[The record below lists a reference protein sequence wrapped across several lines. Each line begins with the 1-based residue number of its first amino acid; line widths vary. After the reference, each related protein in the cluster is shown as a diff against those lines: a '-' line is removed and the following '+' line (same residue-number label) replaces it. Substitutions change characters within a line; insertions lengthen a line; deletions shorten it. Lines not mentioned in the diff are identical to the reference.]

1 MSFSQKLRQL
11 GQPIAYY
18 PQLAKPLGGVT
29 AAILF
34 GQLFFW
40 QDKTSNP
47 LGVYKTQAELEQET
61 GLSRREQETARKK
74 LVELG
79 ILVETHKRLE
89 HRIYFKLDL
98 VKFDALM
105 DDIREEAKPPLPNVT
120 NEHSPMAESDIR
132 EEAKPPLPNATN
144 EHSPMAESDIR
155 EEAKPPFVNTE
166 NTSENTNNNTSLTGS
181 INAREKKSA
190 DLILLESFG
199 ITEQLAKDF
208 IVHRKSFKAPI
219 TETALKGFQRE
230 ADKAKI
236 PIQQAIAISIERGWR
251 GFNAGWDWQNDGV
264 SAKNPQNPSARNT
277 SKPFI
282 PDDEGNWAEGM
293 SITLRGS

>member
-40 QDKTSNP
+40 QDKTSNS

-105 DDIREEAKPPLPNVT
+105 DDIREETKPPLPNVT

-132 EEAKPPLPNATN
+132 EET
-144 EHSPMAESDIR
+144 
-155 EEAKPPFVNTE
+155 KPPFVNTE
-166 NTSENTNNNTSLTGS
+166 NTTENTNNNTSLTGS
-181 INAREKKSA
+181 INAREKKSET
-190 DLILLESFG
+190 LILLEQFG

-251 GFNAGWDWQNDGV
+251 GFNAGWDWQDGGV

>member
-132 EEAKPPLPNATN
+132 EEAKPP
-144 EHSPMAESDIR
+144 
-155 EEAKPPFVNTE
+155 FVNTE

-190 DLILLESFG
+190 DLILLEKFG

-208 IVHRKSFKAPI
+208 IVHRKSFKTPI

>member
-132 EEAKPPLPNATN
+132 EEAKPPLPNVTN

-190 DLILLESFG
+190 DLILLEKFG

>member
-105 DDIREEAKPPLPNVT
+105 DDVREEAKPPLPNV
-120 NEHSPMAESDIR
+120 
-132 EEAKPPLPNATN
+132 TN

-190 DLILLESFG
+190 DLILLEKFG

-251 GFNAGWDWQNDGV
+251 GFNASWDWQNDGV

>member
-1 MSFSQKLRQL
+1 
-11 GQPIAYY
+11 
-18 PQLAKPLGGVT
+18 
-29 AAILF
+29 
-34 GQLFFW
+34 
-40 QDKTSNP
+40 
-47 LGVYKTQAELEQET
+47 
-61 GLSRREQETARKK
+61 
-74 LVELG
+74 
-79 ILVETHKRLE
+79 
-89 HRIYFKLDL
+89 
-98 VKFDALM
+98 
-105 DDIREEAKPPLPNVT
+105 PPLPNV
-120 NEHSPMAESDIR
+120 
-132 EEAKPPLPNATN
+132 TN

-251 GFNAGWDWQNDGV
+251 GFSAGWDWRDDGV

-293 SITLRGS
+293 SITVRGS

>member
-132 EEAKPPLPNATN
+132 EEAKPP
-144 EHSPMAESDIR
+144 
-155 EEAKPPFVNTE
+155 FVNTE

-190 DLILLESFG
+190 DLILLEKFG

-251 GFNAGWDWQNDGV
+251 GFNASWDWQNDGV

>member
-132 EEAKPPLPNATN
+132 EEAKPP
-144 EHSPMAESDIR
+144 
-155 EEAKPPFVNTE
+155 FVNTE

-251 GFNAGWDWQNDGV
+251 GFNASWDWQNDGV

-293 SITLRGS
+293 SITVRGS

>member
-105 DDIREEAKPPLPNVT
+105 DDIREEAKPP
-120 NEHSPMAESDIR
+120 
-132 EEAKPPLPNATN
+132 
-144 EHSPMAESDIR
+144 
-155 EEAKPPFVNTE
+155 FVNTE

-251 GFNAGWDWQNDGV
+251 GFNASWDWQNDGV

>member
-105 DDIREEAKPPLPNVT
+105 DDIREEAKPPLPNV
-120 NEHSPMAESDIR
+120 
-132 EEAKPPLPNATN
+132 TN

-293 SITLRGS
+293 SITVRGS

>member
-105 DDIREEAKPPLPNVT
+105 DDIREEAKPP
-120 NEHSPMAESDIR
+120 
-132 EEAKPPLPNATN
+132 
-144 EHSPMAESDIR
+144 
-155 EEAKPPFVNTE
+155 FVNT
-166 NTSENTNNNTSLTGS
+166 ENTNNNTSLTGS

-190 DLILLESFG
+190 DLILLEKFG

-230 ADKAKI
+230 ADKAK
-236 PIQQAIAISIERGWR
+236 
-251 GFNAGWDWQNDGV
+251 
-264 SAKNPQNPSARNT
+264 
-277 SKPFI
+277 
-282 PDDEGNWAEGM
+282 
-293 SITLRGS
+293 

>member
-132 EEAKPPLPNATN
+132 EEAKPP
-144 EHSPMAESDIR
+144 
-155 EEAKPPFVNTE
+155 FVNTE

-181 INAREKKSA
+181 INTREKKSA

-251 GFNAGWDWQNDGV
+251 GFNASWDWQNDGV

>member
-132 EEAKPPLPNATN
+132 EEAKPP
-144 EHSPMAESDIR
+144 
-155 EEAKPPFVNTE
+155 FVNTE

-190 DLILLESFG
+190 DLILLEKFG

-251 GFNAGWDWQNDGV
+251 GFSAGWDWRDDGV

>member
-132 EEAKPPLPNATN
+132 EEAKPP
-144 EHSPMAESDIR
+144 
-155 EEAKPPFVNTE
+155 FVNTE

-251 GFNAGWDWQNDGV
+251 GFNASWDWQNDGV

-293 SITLRGS
+293 YITLRGS

>member
-132 EEAKPPLPNATN
+132 EG
-144 EHSPMAESDIR
+144 
-155 EEAKPPFVNTE
+155 AKPPFVNTE

-277 SKPFI
+277 SSSFI

-293 SITLRGS
+293 YITRRGS

>member
-132 EEAKPPLPNATN
+132 EEAKPP
-144 EHSPMAESDIR
+144 
-155 EEAKPPFVNTE
+155 FVNTE

-251 GFNAGWDWQNDGV
+251 GFSAGWDWRDDGV

-293 SITLRGS
+293 SITVRGS

>member
-1 MSFSQKLRQL
+1 
-11 GQPIAYY
+11 
-18 PQLAKPLGGVT
+18 
-29 AAILF
+29 
-34 GQLFFW
+34 
-40 QDKTSNP
+40 
-47 LGVYKTQAELEQET
+47 
-61 GLSRREQETARKK
+61 
-74 LVELG
+74 
-79 ILVETHKRLE
+79 
-89 HRIYFKLDL
+89 
-98 VKFDALM
+98 
-105 DDIREEAKPPLPNVT
+105 PPLPNVT

-132 EEAKPPLPNATN
+132 EEAKPPLPNVTN

-190 DLILLESFG
+190 DLILLEKFG

>member
-1 MSFSQKLRQL
+1 
-11 GQPIAYY
+11 
-18 PQLAKPLGGVT
+18 
-29 AAILF
+29 
-34 GQLFFW
+34 
-40 QDKTSNP
+40 
-47 LGVYKTQAELEQET
+47 
-61 GLSRREQETARKK
+61 
-74 LVELG
+74 
-79 ILVETHKRLE
+79 
-89 HRIYFKLDL
+89 
-98 VKFDALM
+98 
-105 DDIREEAKPPLPNVT
+105 
-120 NEHSPMAESDIR
+120 PMAESDIR
-132 EEAKPPLPNATN
+132 EEAKPPLPNVTN

-190 DLILLESFG
+190 DLILLEKFG

-293 SITLRGS
+293 SITVRGS

>member
-132 EEAKPPLPNATN
+132 EEAKPP
-144 EHSPMAESDIR
+144 
-155 EEAKPPFVNTE
+155 FVNTE

-208 IVHRKSFKAPI
+208 IVHRKAKKSPI

>member
-132 EEAKPPLPNATN
+132 EEAKPP
-144 EHSPMAESDIR
+144 
-155 EEAKPPFVNTE
+155 
-166 NTSENTNNNTSLTGS
+166 
-181 INAREKKSA
+181 
-190 DLILLESFG
+190 
-199 ITEQLAKDF
+199 
-208 IVHRKSFKAPI
+208 
-219 TETALKGFQRE
+219 
-230 ADKAKI
+230 
-236 PIQQAIAISIERGWR
+236 
-251 GFNAGWDWQNDGV
+251 
-264 SAKNPQNPSARNT
+264 
-277 SKPFI
+277 
-282 PDDEGNWAEGM
+282 
-293 SITLRGS
+293 

>member
-1 MSFSQKLRQL
+1 MSKFIPNSFQVPNAVVDELMSVLSGAEFKCYMLVVRQTTGWNKQKDAVSISQMMEKCNLSNR
-11 GQPIAYY
+11 
-18 PQLAKPLGGVT
+18 GVID
-29 AAILF
+29 AC
-34 GQLFFW
+34 
-40 QDKTSNP
+40 D
-47 LGVYKTQAELEQET
+47 
-61 GLSRREQETARKK
+61 K
-74 LVELG
+74 LVEMGLLTKSKG
-79 ILVETHKRLE
+79 YRGMNV
-89 HRIYFKLDL
+89 FS
-98 VKFDALM
+98 VNFDKIPTCEVSSPVNSA
-105 DDIREEAKPPLPNVT
+105 
-120 NEHSPMAESDIR
+120 HSTCEVSSQVP
-132 EEAKPPLPNATN
+132 
-144 EHSPMAESDIR
+144 
-155 EEAKPPFVNTE
+155 VNSAHTQ
-166 NTSENTNNNTSLTGS
+166 NTTKQNNNTKNNTLTGV
-181 INAREKKSA
+181 NAREKKSA
-190 DLILLESFG
+190 DLILLEKFG

-293 SITLRGS
+293 SITVRGS

>member
-132 EEAKPPLPNATN
+132 EEAKPP
-144 EHSPMAESDIR
+144 
-155 EEAKPPFVNTE
+155 FVNTE

-181 INAREKKSA
+181 INAHEKKSA
-190 DLILLESFG
+190 DLILLEKFG

-293 SITLRGS
+293 SITVRGS

>member
-132 EEAKPPLPNATN
+132 EEAKPP
-144 EHSPMAESDIR
+144 
-155 EEAKPPFVNTE
+155 FVNTE

-264 SAKNPQNPSARNT
+264 SAKNLQNPSARNT

>member
-105 DDIREEAKPPLPNVT
+105 D
-120 NEHSPMAESDIR
+120 DIR

-251 GFNAGWDWQNDGV
+251 GFNASWDWQNDGV

>member
-105 DDIREEAKPPLPNVT
+105 DDIREEAKPP
-120 NEHSPMAESDIR
+120 
-132 EEAKPPLPNATN
+132 
-144 EHSPMAESDIR
+144 
-155 EEAKPPFVNTE
+155 FVNT
-166 NTSENTNNNTSLTGS
+166 ENTNNNTSLTGS

-190 DLILLESFG
+190 DLILLEKFG

-208 IVHRKSFKAPI
+208 IVHRKSFKTPI

>member
-132 EEAKPPLPNATN
+132 EEAKPP
-144 EHSPMAESDIR
+144 
-155 EEAKPPFVNTE
+155 FVNTE

-190 DLILLESFG
+190 DLILLEKFG

-208 IVHRKSFKAPI
+208 IVHRKAKKSPI

>member
-132 EEAKPPLPNATN
+132 EEAKPP
-144 EHSPMAESDIR
+144 
-155 EEAKPPFVNTE
+155 FVNTE

-181 INAREKKSA
+181 INAREKKSE
-190 DLILLESFG
+190 DLILLEKFG

-251 GFNAGWDWQNDGV
+251 GFSAGWDWQNDGV

-293 SITLRGS
+293 SITVRGS

>member
-105 DDIREEAKPPLPNVT
+105 D
-120 NEHSPMAESDIR
+120 DIR

>member
-1 MSFSQKLRQL
+1 
-11 GQPIAYY
+11 
-18 PQLAKPLGGVT
+18 
-29 AAILF
+29 
-34 GQLFFW
+34 
-40 QDKTSNP
+40 
-47 LGVYKTQAELEQET
+47 
-61 GLSRREQETARKK
+61 
-74 LVELG
+74 
-79 ILVETHKRLE
+79 
-89 HRIYFKLDL
+89 
-98 VKFDALM
+98 
-105 DDIREEAKPPLPNVT
+105 
-120 NEHSPMAESDIR
+120 
-132 EEAKPPLPNATN
+132 
-144 EHSPMAESDIR
+144 PMAESDIR

-190 DLILLESFG
+190 DLILLEKFG

-251 GFNAGWDWQNDGV
+251 GFSAGWDWRDDGV

-293 SITLRGS
+293 SITVRGS

>member
-1 MSFSQKLRQL
+1 
-11 GQPIAYY
+11 
-18 PQLAKPLGGVT
+18 
-29 AAILF
+29 
-34 GQLFFW
+34 
-40 QDKTSNP
+40 
-47 LGVYKTQAELEQET
+47 
-61 GLSRREQETARKK
+61 

-132 EEAKPPLPNATN
+132 EEAKPPLPNVTN

-181 INAREKKSA
+181 INAREKKSET
-190 DLILLESFG
+190 LILLEQFG

-251 GFNAGWDWQNDGV
+251 GFNASWDWQNDGV
-264 SAKNPQNPSARNT
+264 SAKNPQNPSA
-277 SKPFI
+277 
-282 PDDEGNWAEGM
+282 
-293 SITLRGS
+293 

>member
-1 MSFSQKLRQL
+1 MSFSQYLRQL

-47 LGVYKTQAELEQET
+47 LGVYKTQAEIEQET

-79 ILVETHKRLE
+79 VLVETHKRLE

-98 VKFDALM
+98 AKFDALM
-105 DDIREEAKPPLPNVT
+105 DDIREATNPPLPNDT
-120 NEHSPMAESDIR
+120 NEHSPMAETDIR
-132 EEAKPPLPNATN
+132 EATN
-144 EHSPMAESDIR
+144 
-155 EEAKPPFVNTE
+155 PPFVNTE
-166 NTSENTNNNTSLTGS
+166 DYIQKNTNNNTLLTES
-181 INAREKKSA
+181 ISARTPATPAKQEKSKSKSKHSEV
-190 DLILLESFG
+190 LILLERFG
-199 ITEQLAKDF
+199 VSGQLAEDF
-208 IVHRKSFKAPI
+208 ITHRKSCKAPI

-230 ADKAKI
+230 AGKAKI
-236 PIQQAIAISIERGWR
+236 SIQQAITIAIERGWR
-251 GFNAGWDWQNDGV
+251 GFDASWDWQGGNFAKHSANPTAYTPPLRMNDPGCMAGQIV
-264 SAKNPQNPSARNT
+264 E
-277 SKPFI
+277 I
-282 PDDEGNWAEGM
+282 EGEIWE
-293 SITLRGS
+293 L

>member
-132 EEAKPPLPNATN
+132 EEAKPP
-144 EHSPMAESDIR
+144 
-155 EEAKPPFVNTE
+155 FVNTE

-236 PIQQAIAISIERGWR
+236 PIQQAIVISIERGWR

-293 SITLRGS
+293 SITVRGS

>member
-132 EEAKPPLPNATN
+132 EEAKPP
-144 EHSPMAESDIR
+144 
-155 EEAKPPFVNTE
+155 FVNTE

-190 DLILLESFG
+190 DLILLEKFG

-236 PIQQAIAISIERGWR
+236 PIQQAIVISIERGWR

-264 SAKNPQNPSARNT
+264 SAKNPQNQSARNT

>member
-132 EEAKPPLPNATN
+132 EEAKPPLPNVTN

>member
-132 EEAKPPLPNATN
+132 EEAKPP
-144 EHSPMAESDIR
+144 
-155 EEAKPPFVNTE
+155 FVNTE

-190 DLILLESFG
+190 DLILLEKFG

-251 GFNAGWDWQNDGV
+251 GFSAGWDWRDDGV

-293 SITLRGS
+293 SITVRGS

>member
-132 EEAKPPLPNATN
+132 EEAKPP
-144 EHSPMAESDIR
+144 
-155 EEAKPPFVNTE
+155 FVNTE

-208 IVHRKSFKAPI
+208 IVHRKSFKAP
-219 TETALKGFQRE
+219 
-230 ADKAKI
+230 
-236 PIQQAIAISIERGWR
+236 
-251 GFNAGWDWQNDGV
+251 
-264 SAKNPQNPSARNT
+264 
-277 SKPFI
+277 
-282 PDDEGNWAEGM
+282 
-293 SITLRGS
+293 

>member
-105 DDIREEAKPPLPNVT
+105 DDIREEAKPP
-120 NEHSPMAESDIR
+120 
-132 EEAKPPLPNATN
+132 
-144 EHSPMAESDIR
+144 
-155 EEAKPPFVNTE
+155 FVNTE

-251 GFNAGWDWQNDGV
+251 GFNASWDWQNDGV

-293 SITLRGS
+293 SITVRGS

>member
-105 DDIREEAKPPLPNVT
+105 DDIREEAKPPLPNV
-120 NEHSPMAESDIR
+120 
-132 EEAKPPLPNATN
+132 TN